1 MRQKVQTYIH
11 KRKPKVK
18 NKNKIFGEDKAKILK
33 GKNQRI
39 KKTYK

>member
-18 NKNKIFGEDKAKILK
+18 NKNKIFGENKAKKSLK
-33 GKNQRI
+33 EKI
-39 KKTYK
+39 KE